1 MKITRD
7 EEIAI
12 KLLRGEGSIQDVIEY
27 KNIVQLKKLD
37 GTNLVLTCGQVVEQL
52 KKEVP
57 QLSTTI
63 FNEWLAN
70 VMHLGTYEKVG
81 KKRVFQPNDRYSK
94 GIIKQGLAVTGTSST
109 NKVKAH
115 YTQSMV
121 NRILSNNLESL
132 RDYTQARVTGTF
144 INK

>member
-12 KLLRGEGSIQDVIEY
+12 KLLRGEGTVQDIIEY
-27 KNIVQLKKLD
+27 KNLVQMKNLD
-37 GTNLVLTCGQVVEQL
+37 GDNLVLTCSQVVSQL

-57 QLSTTI
+57 QLTTTI

-70 VMHLGTYEKVG
+70 VMKLGTYEKVG
-81 KKRVFQPNDRYSK
+81 KKRVFQPNDRYK
-94 GIIKQGLAVTGTSST
+94 LGIIKQGLAITGTSST
-109 NKVKAH
+109 NKVNTH

-121 NRILSNNLESL
+121 NRILSKNLESL
-132 RDYTQARVTGTF
+132 KNYTEARVTGNF
-144 INK
+144 NNK